1 MNYALKNNHLFIL
14 IPLILFL
21 QIFTNSSVAQPGRI
35 FLDGEFSDWAAL
47 TSIHSDPPGDSNSGV
62 DFGKLW
68 AANDAEM
75 FYLRIELGAELNMQ
89 SDNTVVLYID
99 SDANAATGMSIEG
112 IGAELEWQ
120 FGNRGGSYFHNGSEI
135 SINHFPLGLVTAPT
149 VSSGEFEISL
159 ARDARP
165 DGQNLLFPG
174 NEIKIVFKDLTSGD
188 ILPNNGGGVTY
199 AFSNDPL
206 PPLAFPAIAKQHPA
220 SIRFLSYNVEVNG
233 LFDPVRQPGMSR
245 IIQAIQPEIIGFQ
258 EIYQFNADDVKSEI
272 ETILPSGG
280 SQQWFS
286 AKQGPDIIAVSRY
299 PILQSFGIQGSNGS
313 VGNGAF
319 LIDLRP
325 QTNSDLLFIVAHTP
339 CCSNDFGRQQE
350 IDAIMAFIRDAKAPG
365 GSLTLAAGTPIVIVG
380 DMNLVG
386 DAQQLNTLRTGEIIN
401 TGAWGQ
407 PFSPDWD
414 GTNFAD
420 LLPRHLNSSQFF
432 TWFSP
437 SSSFSPGRLDFL
449 IFSDAVVD
457 VLKSFVLFTRALPPD
472 TLAVYNLQPL
482 DDASSDHMPLVA
494 DLQFSPLTSVST
506 PLEIIPDNFVLHQN
520 YPNPFN
526 PTTVI
531 AFELP
536 KTAVIKL
543 NIYNLSGSNVRTLL
557 NQRIS
562 AGIHRLDW
570 NGRNDAGQP
579 VASGVYFYR
588 LETNGFQQIKK
599 MLLMR

>member
-1 MNYALKNNHLFIL
+1 MDYALKNHHRLIL
-14 IPLILFL
+14 IPLIFFL
-21 QIFTNSSVAQPGRI
+21 QVFTNSTVAQSDRI
-35 FLDGEFSDWAAL
+35 LLDGEFSDWAAL
-47 TSIHSDPPGDSNSGV
+47 TAIHSDPPGDGSGGV

-68 AANDAEM
+68 AANDAKM
-75 FYLRIELGAELNMQ
+75 LYLRIELGTELNMQ
-89 SDNTVVLYID
+89 SDNAVVLYID
-99 SDANAATGMSIEG
+99 SDANAATGMPVEG

-120 FGNRGGSYFHNGSEI
+120 FGNRSGSFFHNGGEI
-135 SINHFPLGLVTAPT
+135 SVNHFPLGLVTAPT

-165 DGQNLLFPG
+165 DGQNLLFTG
-174 NEIKIVFKDLTSGD
+174 NEISIVFKDLDSGD
-188 ILPNNGGGVTY
+188 VLPNSSGGVTY
-199 AFSNDPL
+199 AFSNDAL
-206 PPLAFPAIAKQHPA
+206 PPLDFPVIAKQHPTG
-220 SIRFLSYNVEVNG
+220 IRFLSYNVEVNG
-233 LFDPVRQPGMSR
+233 LFDPVRQAGMAR
-245 IIQAIQPEIIGFQ
+245 MIHAIQPEIIGFQ
-258 EIYQFNADDVKSEI
+258 EIYQFNADDVKNEI

-280 SQQWFS
+280 TQQWFS

-313 VGNGAF
+313 TGNGAF

-325 QTNSDLLFIVAHTP
+325 KFDSDLLFIAAHTP
-339 CCSNDFGRQQE
+339 CCGNDAGRQQE

-365 GSLTLAAGTPIVIVG
+365 GSLTLAAATPVVIVG

-386 DAQQLNTLRTGEIIN
+386 DAQQLRTLRTGEIIN
-401 TGAWGQ
+401 TGTWGQ

-414 GTNFAD
+414 DTDFAD
-420 LLPRHLNSSQFF
+420 LLPRHLTSSQFF

-449 IFSDAVVD
+449 VFSDAVTD

-472 TLAVYNLQPL
+472 TLAAYNLQPL
-482 DDASSDHMPLVA
+482 DDASSDHLPLVA
-494 DLQFSPLTSVST
+494 DLQFSPLTGVST
-506 PLEIIPDNFVLHQN
+506 PLEIIPDNFALHQN

-543 NIYNLSGSNVRTLL
+543 NIYNLLGMKVRTLL
-557 NQRIS
+557 NQGIS
-562 AGIHRLDW
+562 AGIHTLNW
-570 NGRNDAGQP
+570 NGRNDAGQL
-579 VASGVYFYR
+579 VAAGVYLYR
-588 LETNGFQQIKK
+588 LETNGFQQTKK
-599 MLLMR
+599 MFLMR

>member
-1 MNYALKNNHLFIL
+1 MDYALKNHHRLIL
-14 IPLILFL
+14 IPLIFFL
-21 QIFTNSSVAQPGRI
+21 QILTNSAVAQSARI
-35 FLDGEFSDWAAL
+35 FLDGEFSDWSAL
-47 TSIHSDPPGDSNSGV
+47 TAIHSDPPGDNNGGV

-75 FYLRIELGAELNMQ
+75 LYLRIELGAALNMQ
-89 SDNTVVLYID
+89 SGNAIVIYID
-99 SDANAATGMSIEG
+99 SDANAATGLPVEG

-120 FGNRGGSYFHNGSEI
+120 FGNRSGRFFHNGGEI
-135 SINHFPLGLVTAPT
+135 SVNHFPLGLVTAPT

-165 DGQNLLFPG
+165 DGQNLLFTG
-174 NEIKIVFKDLTSGD
+174 NEINIVFKDLNSGD
-188 ILPNNGGGVTY
+188 VLPNNSGGVTY
-199 AFSNDPL
+199 AFSNDAL
-206 PPLAFPAIAKQHPA
+206 PPLDFPAIAKQHPTG
-220 SIRFLSYNVEVNG
+220 IRFLSYNVEVNG
-233 LFDPVRQPGMSR
+233 LFDPVRQAGMAR
-245 IIQAIQPEIIGFQ
+245 MIHAIQPEIIGFQ
-258 EIYQFNADDVKSEI
+258 EIYQFSADDTKNEM
-272 ETILPSGG
+272 ENILPSGG

-325 QTNSDLLFIVAHTP
+325 QVDSDLLFIAAHTP
-339 CCSNDFGRQQE
+339 CCGNDAGRQQE

-386 DAQQLNTLRTGEIIN
+386 DAQQLRTLRTGEIIN

-414 GTNFAD
+414 GTDFAD
-420 LLPRHLNSSQFF
+420 LLPRHLTSSQFF

-449 IFSDAVVD
+449 VFSDAVTD

-472 TLAVYNLQPL
+472 TLAAYNLQPL
-482 DDASSDHMPLVA
+482 DDASSDHLPLVA
-494 DLQFSPLTSVST
+494 DLQFSPLTGVST

-531 AFELP
+531 AFEIP
-536 KTAVIKL
+536 NSAVTKL
-543 NIYNLSGSNVRTLL
+543 NIYNLLGMKIRTLL
-557 NQRIS
+557 NQEIC
-562 AGIHRLDW
+562 AGAHTLNW
-570 NGRNDAGQP
+570 NGRNDADQP
-579 VASGVYFYR
+579 VASGVYLYR
-588 LETNGFQQIKK
+588 LETTGFQQTKK
-599 MLLMR
+599 MFLMR